1 MRRRVLLISANRC
14 TSPDPVFP
22 LGLAYLS
29 AALRQAG
36 YECCWLDSLVHG
48 DQLQDFLRNFAPD
61 FVAISLR
68 NVDDVLIRK
77 KETFFG
83 GLPALMTAI
92 RREFSGKI
100 ILGGSAFSIF
110 PQRLLEMSGAEFGIA
125 GEGESGLLALLGA
138 LQNRTNYES
147 IPGLAFRRDGE
158 ILCNPPTPEP
168 FHWRL
173 DPTDRPTALTDYD
186 LRSGSMLN
194 VQTQRGCPHR
204 CCYCTYPLIEG
215 RRHRFKP
222 ADMVAADFEQLQ
234 RLGAKYVFIVDSVFN
249 SSPRHVEEICQQL
262 ARQKNKVRWG
272 CFLRPEGLTPELM
285 RLMSQAGLAHIEFGS
300 DSFCDEVLAAY
311 QKDFIFADILY
322 SSELARRERID
333 FCHFLIAGGPGE
345 TPATLEQSFQNS
357 LRLEGAVIMAVV
369 GMRVYPGTSLQE
381 RATTEKRLGVDT
393 DLLQPAYYLAPGLT
407 EEEVFKQ
414 LNEFSRRS
422 PNWITGD
429 PDPAYEKMVTRLRQ
443 RGVAGPLWSYFSLIQ
458 QLHPTELAG
467 GSSQVRKLPGA

>member
-36 YECCWLDSLVHG
+36 YECCWLDSLAHG
-48 DQLQDFLRNFAPD
+48 DQLLNFLRNFAPD
-61 FVAISLR
+61 FVAVSLR

-77 KETFFG
+77 KETFFH
-83 GLPALMTAI
+83 GLPALMTDI
-92 RREFSGKI
+92 RREFKGKI

-138 LQNRTNYES
+138 LQHRTSYES
-147 IPGLAFRRDGE
+147 IPGLAFRRDGK
-158 ILCNPPTPEP
+158 ILCNPPDPEP
-168 FHWRL
+168 LHWRL
-173 DPTDRPTALTDYD
+173 EPADRPTVLTDYY
-186 LRSGSMLN
+186 LRAGSMLN
-194 VQTQRGCPHR
+194 LQTQRGCPHH

-222 ADMVAADFEQLQ
+222 ADMVAADFEELQ

-249 SSPRHVEEICQQL
+249 SSPQHVEEICEQL
-262 ARQKNKVRWG
+262 ARRKTKVRWG
-272 CFLRPEGLTPELM
+272 CFLRPEGLTAELM
-285 RLMSQAGLAHIEFGS
+285 RLMARAGLSHIEFGS

-311 QKDFIFADILY
+311 QKGFIFADILY
-322 SSELARRERID
+322 ASELARREHID

-345 TPATLEQSFQNS
+345 TTATLETTFQNS

-369 GMRVYPGTSLQE
+369 GMRIYPGTPLFE
-381 RATTEKRLGVDT
+381 RATAEGQLPANA
-393 DLLQPAYYLAPGLT
+393 DLLEPAYYLAPGLT
-407 EEEVFKQ
+407 QEGVFRQ

-422 PNWITGD
+422 PNWITGELD
-429 PDPAYEKMVTRLRQ
+429 PPYEKLVTRLRQ

-467 GSSQVRKLPGA
+467 TS